1 MQRSLRL
8 PMSLTGVAALALA
21 SSPIQPVAAQDDGSA
36 ADLGVMEINLKDA
49 VQFNWG
55 FQGALQGAGT
65 PNQAGIGAFL
75 PIAVGENSVFFID
88 ALANANFSDY
98 DGNNCSSTW
107 RSFNSYQLEPIINDL
122 LSLLRPDSCLL
133 GIELAIRG
141 FRTHQAKKV
150 LGIG

>member
-8 PMSLTGVAALALA
+8 SLSLTSAAALALA
-21 SSPIQPVAAQDDGSA
+21 STPIQPVAAQDDGSA

-75 PIAVGENSVFFID
+75 PIAVGENSVWFID

-98 DGNNCSSTW
+98 DNYSS
-107 RSFNSYQLEPIINDL
+107 IINTEVAGTTISTSTRLGYRWLNDDRSWMYGVNAGYDSRNMNTGDL
-122 LSLLRPDSCLL
+122 
-133 GIELAIRG
+133 
-141 FRTHQAKKV
+141 V
-150 LGIG
+150 